1 MKIITTISEDKN
13 KEIYDLQNKITKLQ
27 EDLDKEKLKIFNIK
41 DITNFHSNYFC
52 CDYCC
57 NIYPW
62 SSKSLLL
69 EIIEP
74 YICIN
79 CQYNPIYTEDILNKA
94 TVYVVENCLCY
105 YPTYD
110 SIPKRYIYNPNFVI
124 SKYYYNDIN
133 SILEDI
139 SYAKRSSEQ
148 AEKKTIKQGTRVYL
162 DYRNNIY
169 FKNDLKEQRNIILNK
184 I

>member
-1 MKIITTISEDKN
+1 MI
-13 KEIYDLQNKITKLQ
+13 
-27 EDLDKEKLKIFNIK
+27 
-41 DITNFHSNYFC
+41 
-52 CDYCC
+52 
-57 NIYPW
+57 
-62 SSKSLLL
+62 
-69 EIIEP
+69 
-74 YICIN
+74 
-79 CQYNPIYTEDILNKA
+79 QYL
-94 TVYVVENCLCY
+94 
-105 YPTYD
+105 
-110 SIPKRYIYNPNFVI
+110 RYIYNPNFVI

-139 SYAKRSSEQ
+139 SYAKRSFEQ